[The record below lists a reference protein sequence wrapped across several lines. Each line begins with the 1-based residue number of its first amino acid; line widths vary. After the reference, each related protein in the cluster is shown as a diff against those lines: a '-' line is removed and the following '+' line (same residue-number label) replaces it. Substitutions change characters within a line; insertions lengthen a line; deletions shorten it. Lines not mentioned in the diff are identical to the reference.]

1 MKTKLSIS
9 LFLLGICIMF
19 SGCYPYST
27 AYVEEL
33 DIVITDY
40 DAAYSFKGKPKY
52 ALPDSIVKVTGNR
65 IEGEPPVCVKE
76 PYNSMILNRIRSN
89 MTSLG
94 YEEVN
99 ATDPDV
105 DLLLFPAALETTYQ
119 QYYYDYYY
127 YWGWYYPYYGGWYY
141 PYATVTTYTTGT
153 LLMNLVAAGEISAS
167 GNMHI
172 VWTGLINGV
181 LDYYGS
187 DGDARLTKAIDQS
200 FNQSDYLHQ

>member
-1 MKTKLSIS
+1 MKSKLPIP
-9 LFLLGICIMF
+9 LFLLGICILF

-40 DAAYSFKGKPKY
+40 DAAYTFKGNNTY
-52 ALPDSIVKVTGNR
+52 AIPDSIVKVTGNR
-65 IEGEPPVCVKE
+65 VEGEPPICVKE
-76 PYNSMILNRIRSN
+76 PYSTLILSRIKSN
-89 MTSLG
+89 MASLG
-94 YEEVN
+94 YTLV
-99 ATDPDV
+99 PDIAQA
-105 DLLLFPAALETTYQ
+105 DLVLFPSALETTYQ

-141 PYATVTTYTTGT
+141 PYQTVTTYTTGT
-153 LLMNLVAAGEISAS
+153 LLMNLVAAGEISPS
-167 GNMHI
+167 GNVHI
-172 VWTGLINGV
+172 VWTGLINGI

-200 FNQSDYLHQ
+200 FSQSDYLHQ